1 MNDLD
6 AKMKEL
12 RAICDRLESGK
23 LPLEQTLAEYA
34 RGVTIGHEIDA
45 ELARAEQVVE
55 VIRPD
60 GSLEPFPRSPGGDTP

>member
-45 ELARAEQVVE
+45 LLGQAEQK
-55 VIRPD
+55 IDLIKPD
-60 GSLEPFPRSPGGDTP
+60 GSIEPFPRSPGGAQ